1 MKKIIVTM
9 LLFFFIVLFS
19 NLSFSKTITQCGES
33 KGVSIYLKNGVF
45 GDLGGFKDDGFG
57 GSKIVLEAVED
68 PDSGNTKVDVIF
80 FNGNTPYRASEAGP
94 VALINMNPVN
104 GTWMILAVAG
114 TYIDT
119 YLFSLDQ
126 NGKGEV
132 VWTNSRSG
140 GTPKAVLMKA
150 VCG

>member
-33 KGVSIYLKNGVF
+33 KGISIYLKNGVL
-45 GDLGGFKDDGFG
+45 GDLGGFKDDGFSS
-57 GSKIVLEAVED
+57 SKIVLEAVED
-68 PDSGNTKVDVIF
+68 PDSGNTKVDIIF
-80 FNGNTPYRASEAGP
+80 FNRDTPYRASESGP
-94 VALINMNPVN
+94 VALINMNPTN